1 MSDELVT
8 GGILERRQ
16 RMFGNRPLLRMFL
29 RSQLR
34 RDNLTEDQK
43 KGIQKILKDG
53 DAMDSVLLELAA
65 RPQAPG
71 DGVKFLDWL
80 IANADEILAIV
91 LKIISL
97 L

>member
-8 GGILERRQ
+8 GGVLERRQ
-16 RMFGNRPLLRMFL
+16 KMFGNRPLLRVFL
-29 RSQLR
+29 RGQLR
-34 RDNLTEDQK
+34 RDNLTEEQK
-43 KGIQKILKDG
+43 KGVQKILRDG
-53 DAMDSVLLELAA
+53 DAMDSVLLDIAA
-65 RPQAPG
+65 RPQAPA

>member
-8 GGILERRQ
+8 GGVLERRQ
-16 RMFGNRPLLRMFL
+16 KMFGNRPLLRVFL
-29 RSQLR
+29 RGQLR
-34 RDNLTEDQK
+34 RDNLTEEQK
-43 KGIQKILKDG
+43 KGLQKILRDG
-53 DAMDSVLLELAA
+53 DAMDSVLLDIAA
-65 RPQAPG
+65 RPQAPA

>member
-1 MSDELVT
+1 MSDELVA
-8 GGILERRQ
+8 GGMLERRQ

-53 DAMDSVLLELAA
+53 DAMDSVLLEIAA
-65 RPQAPG
+65 RPQAPQ

>member
-8 GGILERRQ
+8 GGVLERRQ
-16 RMFGNRPLLRMFL
+16 KMFGNRPLLRVFL
-29 RSQLR
+29 RGQLR
-34 RDNLTEDQK
+34 RDNLTEEQR
-43 KGIQKILKDG
+43 KGIQKILRDG
-53 DAMDSVLLELAA
+53 DAMDSVLLDIAA
-65 RPQAPG
+65 RPQAPA